1 MALDWLLAVAVRF
14 RIYKFGTAMDGGS
27 NPLAIF
33 FEKNS

>member
-1 MALDWLLAVAVRF
+1 MALDWLLAVAVRP
-14 RIYKFGTAMDGGS
+14 RIINLATAMDGGS